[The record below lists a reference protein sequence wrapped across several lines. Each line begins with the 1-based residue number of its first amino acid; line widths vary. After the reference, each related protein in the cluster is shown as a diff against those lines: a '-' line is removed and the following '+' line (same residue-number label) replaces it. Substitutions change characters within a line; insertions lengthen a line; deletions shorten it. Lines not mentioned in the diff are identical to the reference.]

1 MNLMKS
7 IKGYLSLNNSYN
19 NFAMLPVIFVVNVM
33 SNIFK
38 ILHMRLNNE
47 PSQKSKI
54 WMFRIIHL
62 DKPPWVLSA
71 SNLFSINLINIQK

>member
-1 MNLMKS
+1 
-7 IKGYLSLNNSYN
+7 
-19 NFAMLPVIFVVNVM
+19 MLPVIFVVNVM

-54 WMFRIIHL
+54 WMFRVDRENTAIL
-62 DKPPWVLSA
+62 RTCENQTSLQYYELRCLKPIGQQS
-71 SNLFSINLINIQK
+71 LFPKVHD